1 MQLLPDPNSIDFFS
15 SFQFNSFDGSI
26 QMNGAAVGEASTP
39 ISPERSIFDDTP
51 KWRKMFSPVFKI
63 KLKSFLRIQNTY
75 LFKFEKKKSHEL
87 LDRTIEWRRVL
98 SAKILKEKL
107 EKNKKAERAK
117 GLALLG

>member
-51 KWRKMFSPVFKI
+51 K
-63 KLKSFLRIQNTY
+63 L
-75 LFKFEKKKSHEL
+75 
-87 LDRTIEWRRVL
+87 
-98 SAKILKEKL
+98 
-107 EKNKKAERAK
+107 
-117 GLALLG
+117 